1 MNSFYL
7 ERIIINPKRS
17 GKRMLHERNQ
27 SSQCLRNEL
36 LTDSLDK
43 RSLANINKPIPIRAR
58 ATPLSVSA
66 ASDTNLERF

>member
-1 MNSFYL
+1 
-7 ERIIINPKRS
+7 
-17 GKRMLHERNQ
+17 MLHERNQ
-27 SSQCLRNEL
+27 NSQCLRNEL